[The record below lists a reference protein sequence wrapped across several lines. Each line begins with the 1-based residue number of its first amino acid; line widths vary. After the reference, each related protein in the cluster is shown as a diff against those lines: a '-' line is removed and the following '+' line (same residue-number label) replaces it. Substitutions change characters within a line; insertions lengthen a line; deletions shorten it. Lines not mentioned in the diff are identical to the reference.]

1 MKTLKKS
8 IHKLLPLLLLN
19 VGNAQEEAT
28 EQTVELDPLKI
39 TATAFDKS
47 SYNLAQPWYVIAEE
61 ELNRILQT
69 TLGET
74 LGWKPGV
81 TSSSF
86 TGGASRPIIRGHG
99 GNRVRILS
107 NGLGTQD
114 LSSTSPDHAV
124 TIDPLIID
132 QVEILRGPATLL
144 YGGAANGGAVNVID
158 GRIPKSLITEATGGV
173 SAGYIGAS
181 EGKYASLKFDIP
193 SGKYVF
199 HFDATLRDSKD
210 YSTPSFEPHAGEEH
224 EEGEEEEGPVSFV
237 DNSFMDF
244 DDKAVGVTYFGDS
257 SRFGIL
263 FNRVKTKYGALTEEH
278 HHHEEEAGHE
288 GEEEEVGR
296 PFIDLNQDRLTLT
309 ASFELDT
316 ELIDSI
322 SGNYVF
328 SDYYHGEW
336 EDADELGTAFDLE
349 SQETRWEIA
358 HKTIA
363 DFSGIIGFQIN
374 IEELTLPEVE
384 SSYAGNNIT
393 GVDTDKS
400 ALFIFEEK
408 PLSDALIWELGARI
422 ESTSHDLT
430 GTTDKS
436 NRDFDAVSGSSS
448 LIYDYSDDYKLAASF
463 NYSERAP
470 SGEEL
475 YSHGVHHATGTYI
488 WGDDSLDIEK
498 STGWDL
504 SLKKVAGSFTGE
516 LVFFTT
522 NYDGY
527 IFQAATG
534 REVELHDGDVE
545 AVEAGEEGLTERRY
559 NGVDSSFQG
568 FEANL
573 SFPVFEDG
581 ESALFLR
588 GMFDYVNAENDSTNE
603 NLPRIPPMRI
613 GAALEYTY
621 GSFLGTLE
629 LRHAFEQDDLA
640 SGETVTPSYTILNAR
655 VDYQVFNENKAWN
668 AFVEARNL
676 TDELAYNSSSYRKAL
691 APLPGRSI
699 NFGLNYK
706 F

>member
-1 MKTLKKS
+1 MKSNKLS
-8 IHKLLPLLLLN
+8 ISFSMFLASFSL
-19 VGNAQEEAT
+19 GIAQEEAP
-28 EQTVELDPLKI
+28 ELDALKV
-39 TATAFDKS
+39 TATPFDKS
-47 SYNLAQPWYVIAEE
+47 SEDLAQPWYVIAEE
-61 ELNRILQT
+61 ELNRLMQA

-81 TSSSF
+81 SSTSF

-114 LSSTSPDHAV
+114 LSNTSPDHAI
-124 TIDPLIID
+124 TIDPLMVE

-144 YGGAANGGAVNVID
+144 YGGAANGGAVNIID
-158 GRIPKSLITEATGGV
+158 GRIPSSLPTETSGGV

-193 SGKYVF
+193 TGKYVF
-199 HFDATLRDSKD
+199 HFDATFRDSKD
-210 YSTPSFEPHAGEEH
+210 YTTPSFDPHAGEEH
-224 EEGEEEEGPVSFV
+224 DEEEEEEEDEGPVGFV

-244 DDKAVGVTYFGDS
+244 EDKAIGLTYFGES
-257 SRFGIL
+257 SKFGIL
-263 FNRVKTKYGALTEEH
+263 FNRVDTKYGALTEEH
-278 HHHEEEAGHE
+278 HHEEEEEEEEEHEEH
-288 GEEEEVGR
+288 EEEVGR
-296 PFIDLNQDRLTLT
+296 PFIDMTQDRLTLS
-309 ASFELDT
+309 ASFDLDT
-316 ELIDSI
+316 DLINSI
-322 SGNYVF
+322 SGSYIF

-358 HKTIA
+358 HSAIA
-363 DFSGIIGFQIN
+363 DFSGIVGFQIN
-374 IEELTLPEVE
+374 IDELTLPEVE

-400 ALFIFEEK
+400 ALFILEEK
-408 PLSDALIWELGARI
+408 SLTEALQWEVGGRV
-422 ESTSHDLT
+422 ESTSHELT
-430 GTTDKS
+430 GNTTKR
-436 NRDFDAVSGSSS
+436 NRDYDAVSGSTS
-448 LIYDYSDDYKLAASF
+448 LIYDYSDDFKLAASF

-475 YSHGVHHATGTYI
+475 YSNGVHHATGTHI
-488 WGDDSLDIEK
+488 TGDDSLGLEISK
-498 STGWDL
+498 GWDF
-504 SLKKVAGSFTGE
+504 SIKKVAGSFTGE
-516 LVFFTT
+516 LVFFSTS
-522 NYDGY
+522 YDGY
-527 IFQAATG
+527 IYQA
-534 REVELHDGDVE
+534 ESEEEDDHEEEHDDHGH
-545 AVEAGEEGLTERRY
+545 TERHY
-559 NGVDSSFQG
+559 AGVDASFQG

-581 ESALFLR
+581 DRALFLR
-588 GMFDYVNAENDSTNE
+588 GMFDYVNAENDTDNE
-603 NLPRIPPMRI
+603 SLPRIPPMRI

-629 LRHAFEQDDLA
+629 ARHAFEQDDFA
-640 SGETVTPSYTILNAR
+640 HGETVTPSFTMLNAR
-655 VDYQVFNENKAWN
+655 VDYQVFDEDKAWN